1 MDEAYLKNIFNKF
14 SQEDSSTSRK
24 YGGSGLGMSIT
35 KELVQLMNGTIEIKS
50 KKNHGTS
57 IHLKFLIPIGDQTK
71 LLKEDM
77 PENIDNGI
85 LIEILLVEDNEF
97 NRLVA
102 GNTLSYFNCHVTEAV
117 NGLEAINILKS
128 GKRFDI
134 ILMDLQMPVM
144 DGFEST
150 SIIRNELKINTPIIA
165 ITANA
170 FKSELEQCMNIGMND
185 CVTKP
190 FEEEKLIGAIY
201 KLTNFDAKKSVVVE
215 EMQNDSQQKLYNL
228 NQLLSISRNDLS
240 YCKKMIGIF
249 IEQSS
254 ISISQINEAY
264 EAKNL
269 DAVYNV
275 AHRIKP
281 SIDLMGI
288 EVLRD
293 TIRFIEKNAKD
304 LNDSEDL
311 KKQIEILFT
320 VLNKVI
326 FQLKE
331 EELYS

>member
-1 MDEAYLKNIFNKF
+1 
-14 SQEDSSTSRK
+14 
-24 YGGSGLGMSIT
+24 
-35 KELVQLMNGTIEIKS
+35 
-50 KKNHGTS
+50 
-57 IHLKFLIPIGDQTK
+57 
-71 LLKEDM
+71 
-77 PENIDNGI
+77 
-85 LIEILLVEDNEF
+85 
-97 NRLVA
+97 
-102 GNTLSYFNCHVTEAV
+102 
-117 NGLEAINILKS
+117 
-128 GKRFDI
+128 
-134 ILMDLQMPVM
+134 
-144 DGFEST
+144 
-150 SIIRNELKINTPIIA
+150 
-165 ITANA
+165 
-170 FKSELEQCMNIGMND
+170 
-185 CVTKP
+185 VTKP

-201 KLTNFDAKKSVVVE
+201 KLTNFDAKKSVVIE

-288 EVLRD
+288 EMLRD